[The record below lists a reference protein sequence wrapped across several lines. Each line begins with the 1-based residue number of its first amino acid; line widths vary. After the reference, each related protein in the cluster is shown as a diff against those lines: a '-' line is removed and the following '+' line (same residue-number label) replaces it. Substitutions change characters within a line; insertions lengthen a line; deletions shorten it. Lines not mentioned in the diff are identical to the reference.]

1 MTGHTMDYSCEP
13 DHSTHLVVRGEH
25 PFNAEPMAAALV
37 EFKLTPEEL
46 VYCRNHGPVREF
58 DPEDYI
64 VTFKAFGKQSKMTIN
79 AIKSL
84 FPTVESINAL
94 QVSSLHP
101 SPIQV
106 SDIQSP
112 VCWDEKN

>member
-84 FPTVESINAL
+84 FPTVESVNAL

-112 VCWDEKN
+112 VCWDKKN